1 MRQAAWRG
9 GCCELLKVHDQR
21 PGDQPGTSRERR
33 NERRG
38 TFPDGRYHPYPPEGR
53 YHPYPPEGRY
63 HPYPPEGRNGGRGF
77 GGGGRGNG
85 GGGRGDYGGVGRGYG
100 GAGRGFGGGPS
111 GVGHTDPSHC
121 HACGGVG
128 HFARDCPSKGGKP
141 GGKF

>member
-38 TFPDGRYHPYPPEGR
+38 TLPDGC
-53 YHPYPPEGRY
+53 Y

-85 GGGRGDYGGVGRGYG
+85 GGGRGDYGGAGRSYG

-128 HFARDCPSKGGKP
+128 HFARDCLSKGGKP
-141 GGKF
+141 GGKFLGERVWA